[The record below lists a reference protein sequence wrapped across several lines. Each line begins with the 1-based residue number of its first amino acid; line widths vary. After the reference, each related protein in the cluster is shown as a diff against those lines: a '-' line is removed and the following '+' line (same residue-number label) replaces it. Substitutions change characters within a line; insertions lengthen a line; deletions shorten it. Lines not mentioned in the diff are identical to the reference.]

1 MQTLS
6 ELGLEREDIIIDDN
20 TPQYYHPGK
29 SGVIFAKKDQKN
41 ILAYFGELHPNILKE
56 LDIKTN
62 AIQGFEIYLDNLVK
76 YKSKNK
82 KTKSRMNASDFQ
94 KSERDFAFVIDKS
107 FKSQD
112 LIKIISNVDN
122 SLIQNVR
129 IFDVYQGENIPSDKK
144 SVALNVTIQS
154 LVKTLNE
161 EDLNQITKKIILTVE
176 TKTGAKIRS

>member
-1 MQTLS
+1 M
-6 ELGLEREDIIIDDN
+6 
-20 TPQYYHPGK
+20 
-29 SGVIFAKKDQKN
+29 
-41 ILAYFGELHPNILKE
+41 AYFGELHPNILKE

-94 KSERDFAFVIDKS
+94 KSERDFAFVIDKY

-112 LIKIISNVDN
+112 LIEIISNVDN

-154 LVKTLNE
+154 SVKTLNE
-161 EDLNQITKKIILTVE
+161 EDLNQITKKIISTVE

>member
-1 MQTLS
+1 
-6 ELGLEREDIIIDDN
+6 
-20 TPQYYHPGK
+20 
-29 SGVIFAKKDQKN
+29 
-41 ILAYFGELHPNILKE
+41 LAYFGELHPNILKE

-82 KTKSRMNASDFQ
+82 KIKSRMNASDFQ

-112 LIKIISNVDN
+112 LIEIISNVDN

-154 LVKTLNE
+154 SVKTLNE
-161 EDLNQITKKIILTVE
+161 EDLNQITKKIISTVE